1 MEVEDIDG
9 NRGQEDGSRIWSE
22 QQVGDRIV
30 LPLLWLVSHIWKLPH
45 RGRQEASISGHPMSE
60 IPNLFIQLI
69 QLGFHGFAF
78 ALFFLSFQRFG
89 QISAQEIPDN
99 LEPAQIERRME
110 RTDKLLGMLKWFMVF
125 SVLFFV
131 LGVSAQI
138 IAKRI
143 ENQNQIESGS
153 VENQLTVSIFPGD
166 MSTIGPTLKIDG
178 RKVALEDGTG
188 TVRVGSKGYL
198 AIDINSLIN
207 LATKASETKTKG
219 ELTGGLGE

>member
-1 MEVEDIDG
+1 
-9 NRGQEDGSRIWSE
+9 
-22 QQVGDRIV
+22 
-30 LPLLWLVSHIWKLPH
+30 
-45 RGRQEASISGHPMSE
+45 
-60 IPNLFIQLI
+60 
-69 QLGFHGFAF
+69 
-78 ALFFLSFQRFG
+78 
-89 QISAQEIPDN
+89 
-99 LEPAQIERRME
+99 ME

-138 IAKRI
+138 IAKRF